1 MLFALAGSLRAFLLP
16 AVVLILTSGRSSR
29 QSPDPGGW
37 GPAGWMNRWMPGDF
51 EIANWQ
57 FWILLFLIPAT
68 IASLIRYFTFR
79 LRYEGT
85 ELVISSGILFRNE
98 RHVPYARIQN
108 LDAVRNI
115 VHRLLGVAEVR
126 VETGGG
132 QTPEATISVLHE
144 TVFDEMRRRVFAG
157 RAGVDHSDA
166 AAALADEAESGHASN
181 ERERDPG
188 HRSAEREG
196 DLARRSAAREGD
208 RTLLYLPTRE
218 LLLNGLLENRGMVI
232 VAAAYGVLW
241 EAGLFRSVWE
251 QLTSGAY
258 APGLLRDTI
267 ASAAAGRLPSLGR
280 IVILLIGIAGLLLLV
295 RLLSMVWS
303 FLRLHEFR
311 LTRVGEDLRTEYG
324 LLTRVTTTIPLKRV
338 QSLTVR
344 ESPLQ
349 RLAGRM
355 SVRVE
360 TAGGHSAHHDRQQQN
375 RPREWL
381 APIIRQ
387 SAVPALVSDVLPG
400 FDLDGFEWQ
409 PLHSRAF
416 RRAMKPALLLS
427 LITAVPFLFWFG
439 WTGLLVL
446 FITVPWLIT
455 LAWTHV
461 RRTQWGATAHALA
474 LRSGWLWRQVT
485 VVPAAKIQVVG
496 CIESPFDRRAG
507 MAGVR
512 VDTAGSASPTHR
524 ISIPYLAR
532 ETAAALYERLAAQT
546 AQTALRW

>member
-1 MLFALAGSLRAFLLP
+1 MPSDHRLHPSSLLFALAGSLRAFLLP
-16 AVVLILTSGRSSR
+16 AIVLILTSGRSSR

-157 RAGVDHSDA
+157 RAAVDHLEA
-166 AAALADEAESGHASN
+166 AVAVADEAESEHASN
-181 ERERDPG
+181 ERESEPG
-188 HRSAEREG
+188 HRGAE
-196 DLARRSAAREGD
+196 REGD

-267 ASAAAGRLPSLGR
+267 ATAAAGRLPSLGR

-295 RLLSMVWS
+295 RMLSMVWS

-344 ESPLQ
+344 ESLLQ
-349 RLAGRM
+349 RLVGRM

-360 TAGGHSAHHDRQQQN
+360 TAGGHGSHQERQQKQ
-375 RPREWL
+375 PREWL

-387 SAVPALVSDVLPG
+387 SAVPALVNDVLPG
-400 FDLDGFEWQ
+400 FELEGFEWQ
-409 PLHSRAF
+409 PLHPRAF

-427 LITAVPFLFWFG
+427 VITAMPFLFWFG
-439 WTGLLVL
+439 STGLLVL

-455 LAWTHV
+455 LAWIHV
-461 RRTQWGATAHALA
+461 RRTQWAVTEKALA

-485 VVPAAKIQVVG
+485 IVPAAKIQVVG
-496 CIESPFDRRAG
+496 CIESPFDRRAA

-546 AQTALRW
+546 AQTAFRW

>member
-1 MLFALAGSLRAFLLP
+1 
-16 AVVLILTSGRSSR
+16 
-29 QSPDPGGW
+29 
-37 GPAGWMNRWMPGDF
+37 MNRWIPGDL

-68 IASLIRYFTFR
+68 IAALMRYFTFR

-108 LDAVRNI
+108 LDAVRN
-115 VHRLLGVAEVR
+115 VAHRLFGVAEVR
-126 VETGGG
+126 VETGGSKA
-132 QTPEATISVLHE
+132 PEATISVLHE
-144 TVFDEMRRRVFAG
+144 TVFEEMRRRIFAG
-157 RAGVDHSDA
+157 RAEVVA
-166 AAALADEAESGHASN
+166 EAPQVSTTN
-181 ERERDPG
+181 EATP
-188 HRSAEREG
+188 RSAEPEG
-196 DLARRSAAREGD
+196 G
-208 RTLLYLPTRE
+208 RTLLYLPLRE

-241 EAGLFRSVWE
+241 EAGLFRSMWE

-258 APGLLRDTI
+258 APGFLRDII
-267 ASAAAGRLPSLGR
+267 ATVAAGRLPSVGR
-280 IVILLIGIAGLLLLV
+280 LAILLVGVVGLLLLV
-295 RLLSMVWS
+295 RLLSMAWS

-324 LLTRVTTTIPLKRV
+324 LLTRVTTTVPLKRV

-349 RLAGRM
+349 RLVERM

-360 TAGGHSAHHDRQQQN
+360 TAGGHGSHHDRQSN
-375 RPREWL
+375 HAREWL
-381 APIIRQ
+381 APIIRR

-400 FDLDGFEWQ
+400 FDLDSVMWQ
-409 PLHSRAF
+409 PLHPRAF
-416 RRAMKPALLLS
+416 RRAIKPALLIAF
-427 LITAVPFLFWFG
+427 ITAAPFVVWFG
-439 WTGLLVL
+439 WIGLLIL
-446 FITVPWLIT
+446 PITVPSLVT
-455 LAWTHV
+455 LAWSHV
-461 RRTQWGATAHALA
+461 RRTHWAATEDALVF
-474 LRSGWLWRQVT
+474 RHGWMWRQIT
-485 VVPAAKIQVVG
+485 VVPVAKIQVVG
-496 CIESPFDRRAG
+496 RIESPFDRRAA

-512 VDTAGSASPTHR
+512 VDTAGGMSPVHR

-532 ETAAALYERLAAQT
+532 ETAAMLYERLAAQT

>member
-1 MLFALAGSLRAFLLP
+1 MPSDHRLHPSSILFALGGSLRAFLLP
-16 AVVLILTSGRSSR
+16 AVLLVLTSGRSSR

-37 GPAGWMNRWMPGDF
+37 GPAGWMNRWMPSDF
-51 EIANWQ
+51 ELANWQ
-57 FWILLFLIPAT
+57 FWLLLFVIPAT
-68 IASLIRYFTFR
+68 IAALARYFSFR

-115 VHRLLGVAEVR
+115 VHRVLGVAEVR

-132 QTPEATISVLHE
+132 QAPEATISVLHE

-157 RAGVDHSDA
+157 RAAVAAKELEPSATQEA
-166 AAALADEAESGHASN
+166 AAPDIEA
-181 ERERDPG
+181 
-188 HRSAEREG
+188 
-196 DLARRSAAREGD
+196 
-208 RTLLYLPTRE
+208 RTLLYLPVRE

-232 VAAAYGVLW
+232 VAAAYGLLW

-258 APGLLRDTI
+258 APGLLRDTV
-267 ASAAAGRLPSLGR
+267 ATVAAGQLPSLGR
-280 IVILLIGIAGLLLLV
+280 VAILLVGVVGLLLLV

-311 LTRVGEDLRTEYG
+311 LARVGEDLRTEYG

-344 ESPLQ
+344 ESLLQ
-349 RLAGRM
+349 RLVGRM

-360 TAGGHSAHHDRQQQN
+360 TAGGHGSPQDGQAKQ
-375 RPREWL
+375 PREWL

-387 SAVPALVSDVLPG
+387 TAVPALVREVLPG
-400 FDLDGFEWQ
+400 FDIDGFEWQ
-409 PLHSRAF
+409 RLHPRAF
-416 RRAMKPALLLS
+416 RRAVKPALLLS
-427 LITAVPFLFWFG
+427 LVTALPFVFWFG
-439 WTGLLVL
+439 WAGLLVL
-446 FITVPWLIT
+446 FITVPSLVT
-455 LAWTHV
+455 LAWAHV
-461 RRTQWGATAHALA
+461 RHTRWAATEDALA

-485 VVPAAKIQVVG
+485 IVPAAKIQVVG
-496 CIESPFDRRAG
+496 RIESPFDRRAA

-512 VDTAGSASPTHR
+512 VDTAGSASPAHR

-532 ETAAALYERLAAQT
+532 ETAAALYERLAAHT
-546 AQTALRW
+546 AQTTFRW